1 MKVRKYGEMERMTG
15 EMSEG
20 SALAAA
26 GPDIYQ
32 SDRLQSTASKRARE
46 ALGFEVVRFHGGD
59 LAAGDLKSALQAK
72 SLFFGGQLI
81 IISAAHG
88 MKTAAQKELLEAMK
102 QGVQGAAV
110 FITSE
115 KLPRE
120 SSVLRKV
127 QKLIPFYICYEPFET
142 DMSSW
147 AHKLAD
153 EEDIRLARDTVHLLI
168 QYSGR
173 NLQRLADAVAK
184 LALFH
189 GSGAKIGREEMM
201 KVLAG
206 TGDGD
211 IFELGDMIFENR
223 RGAAIDS
230 AAGLLNRGEE
240 PVAMVSYLWS
250 QWEKVTKA
258 TEVVRRGGGKRE
270 VASATGA
277 RYRQLDKL
285 MNSSRTACKVDTAT
299 AANAFARADKGL
311 KTGEDPMVVLSR
323 LIFTLTNGG

>member
-1 MKVRKYGEMERMTG
+1 MKVRKYSEMERITG
-15 EMSEG
+15 EMGAG
-20 SALAAA
+20 SVLAAA
-26 GPDIYQ
+26 GPDLYQ
-32 SDRLQSTASKRARE
+32 SDRLQSAALKRARKE
-46 ALGFEVVRFHGGD
+46 LGFEVVRFHGGD

-81 IISAAHG
+81 MISAAHG
-88 MKTAAQKELLEAMK
+88 MKTAAQKELMEALK
-102 QGVQGAAV
+102 QGVQGASV
-110 FITSE
+110 FITSI

-120 SSVLRKV
+120 SSLLRKV
-127 QKLIPFYICYEPFET
+127 QKLVPFYICYEPFER

-147 AHKLAD
+147 AHKLAT
-153 EEDIRLARDTVHLLI
+153 EEGITLQRVTVQLLI

-173 NLQRLADAVAK
+173 NLRRLADAVTK
-184 LALFH
+184 LALYH

-211 IFELGDMIFENR
+211 IFELGDRIFENR

-240 PVAMVSYLWS
+240 PVAIVSYLWS

-258 TEVVRRGGGKRE
+258 TEVVGRGGGKKE
-270 VASATGA
+270 VSSATGA
-277 RYRQLDKL
+277 RYPQLDKL
-285 MNSSRTACKVDTAT
+285 MKFSRTACKVDTAT
-299 AANAFARADKGL
+299 AANAFANADRGI
-311 KTGEDPMVVLSR
+311 KTGEDPMVVLSS